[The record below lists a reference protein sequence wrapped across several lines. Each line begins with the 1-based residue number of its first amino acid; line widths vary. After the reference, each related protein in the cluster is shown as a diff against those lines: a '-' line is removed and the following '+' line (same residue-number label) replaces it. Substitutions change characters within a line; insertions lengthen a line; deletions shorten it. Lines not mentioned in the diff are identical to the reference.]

1 LPNSV
6 MNEEM
11 GANVPESKI
20 EKKALVL
27 IILVI
32 VFKHTIK
39 IKKDMF
45 VYIQQSKLYEHVF
58 SDCSRY
64 WKLHNE
70 YHQHV

>member
-1 LPNSV
+1 MPSMIPDLAVRAAKSLPNSV

-32 VFKHTIK
+32 VFKHKIK
-39 IKKDMF
+39 I
-45 VYIQQSKLYEHVF
+45 
-58 SDCSRY
+58 
-64 WKLHNE
+64 
-70 YHQHV
+70 